1 MKIVD
6 KRQRIMQTAEKLF
19 ANRRI
24 HEITL
29 DEIAQLA
36 EIGKGTI
43 YRYFDDKDDLFFQVA
58 TSGFEDLCNLLEEKV
73 PRDLP
78 FQEQILLMC
87 LEISAYFQGRREM
100 FTMMMTE
107 DARMPGCKGK
117 LKERW
122 LKQRKKLVTA
132 VARILEHGVADGL
145 VRDDVPLEV
154 LASFLLGLLRARAQE
169 LFNVPHEQRPH
180 ELVVDLFCNGVA
192 CRAVQGIVTP
202 PRG

>member
-1 MKIVD
+1 MKIID

-29 DEIAQLA
+29 DEVAQLA
-36 EIGKGTI
+36 QIGKGTI
-43 YRYFDDKDDLFFQVA
+43 YRYFEDKDDLFFQVA
-58 TSGFEDLCNLLEEKV
+58 TSGFDELCDLLEEKV
-73 PRDLP
+73 PRDLS
-78 FQEQILLMC
+78 FQEQILAMC
-87 LEISAYFQGRREM
+87 LEISAYFRSRREM
-100 FTMMMTE
+100 FTMMLAE

-122 LKQRKKLVTA
+122 LKQRKKLVKS

-145 VRDDVPLEV
+145 VRHDVPSEI
-154 LASFLLGLLRARAQE
+154 LASFLLGLLRARALE
-169 LFNVPHEQRPH
+169 MLDVPPEQRPH

-192 CRAVQGIVTP
+192 CPVVQEIMTP
-202 PRG
+202 LRG